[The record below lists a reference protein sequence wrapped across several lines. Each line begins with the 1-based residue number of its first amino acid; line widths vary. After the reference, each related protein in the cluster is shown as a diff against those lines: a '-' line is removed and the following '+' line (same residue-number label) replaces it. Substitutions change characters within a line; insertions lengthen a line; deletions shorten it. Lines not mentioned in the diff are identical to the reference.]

1 MTYQTFNAWIVS
13 SSKLGNKTL
22 QKACVKTFGLEITN
36 LSLPKMLCLFEHV
49 MMLSFKQT
57 HLAFFP
63 FPTATAQTLFKWVST
78 VAMVSV
84 EKWFLLYNH
93 FWDVCFKKKKTRLL
107 CCFPICYFF
116 RFWRILIIKAHQS
129 HLLSHPESSQITSI
143 LTPSESQWD
152 LIKAVK
158 CKPSLQEPL
167 SSFLG
172 NTYVTRAVRT
182 TAPSWTHLWQHVGG
196 FTYRT
201 SWRFKRED
209 SLGTQT
215 KYQCV
220 FKRLANGR
228 KRWCLGQGFL
238 TLALLTFWTNNSSL
252 WGLSCTLQAR
262 K

>member
-36 LSLPKMLCLFEHV
+36 LSFPKMLCLFEHV

-93 FWDVCFKKKKTRLL
+93 FWDVCFKKKKCLL
-107 CCFPICYFF
+107 YCFPICYFF
-116 RFWRILIIKAHQS
+116 NFWRILIIKAHQS
-129 HLLSHPESSQITSI
+129 YLLSHPELSQITSI

-167 SSFLG
+167 S
-172 NTYVTRAVRT
+172 
-182 TAPSWTHLWQHVGG
+182 
-196 FTYRT
+196 
-201 SWRFKRED
+201 
-209 SLGTQT
+209 
-215 KYQCV
+215 V
-220 FKRLANGR
+220 F
-228 KRWCLGQGFL
+228 
-238 TLALLTFWTNNSSL
+238 
-252 WGLSCTLQAR
+252 
-262 K
+262 

>member
-93 FWDVCFKKKKTRLL
+93 FWDVCFKKKKNTPPVLL
-107 CCFPICYFF
+107 
-116 RFWRILIIKAHQS
+116 S
-129 HLLSHPESSQITSI
+129 HLLFLSFLKNPHNKGTSIPLVESSWVIPNHLNPHT
-143 LTPSESQWD
+143 LW
-152 LIKAVK
+152 
-158 CKPSLQEPL
+158 KPMRSHK
-167 SSFLG
+167 SS
-172 NTYVTRAVRT
+172 
-182 TAPSWTHLWQHVGG
+182 
-196 FTYRT
+196 
-201 SWRFKRED
+201 
-209 SLGTQT
+209 
-215 KYQCV
+215 
-220 FKRLANGR
+220 
-228 KRWCLGQGFL
+228 
-238 TLALLTFWTNNSSL
+238 
-252 WGLSCTLQAR
+252 
-262 K
+262 